1 MNSQITC
8 LFRGCY
14 RGCYG
19 GLAVILLSV
28 LVSGCAKQQSP
39 VVFDSPEAAIQEL
52 SALIG
57 KSDVKRLEEVFGPG
71 SSDVLLSGDPEQ
83 DHEDYARVGEM
94 IQAGVQF
101 EDFDENTKIAL
112 LGDDA
117 WSWPVP
123 LVRDGDGWRFDLA
136 TGREELLNRR
146 IGRNELWTL
155 TALHELVGAQQE
167 YFSASRD
174 GNLPAYAQ
182 KFRSSEGK
190 RDGLYWSAEDE
201 ADLSP
206 LGDLLAESDAW
217 GDEPH
222 PFFGYFYRMLTSQ
235 GENAP
240 GGALNYLDGNGL
252 MTGGFAAIAWPARY
266 GNSGVMT
273 FVINQ
278 RGIVFQKDLGA
289 ETEQAAKAVT
299 SFDPDDSWTP
309 TGDTV
314 LEIEE
319 GPQEQPAEQPAEQAA
334 EQPEE

>member
-1 MNSQITC
+1 MNSLTTC
-8 LFRGCY
+8 LFRGWS

-28 LVSGCAKQQSP
+28 LVSACSKQSP

-52 SALIG
+52 ASLIG
-57 KSDVKRLEEVFGPG
+57 KSDVKRLEEVFGPD
-71 SSDVLLSGDPEQ
+71 SADVLLSGDPDQ
-83 DHEDYARVGEM
+83 DREDYARVGEM
-94 IQAGVQF
+94 IEASVEF
-101 EDFDENTKIAL
+101 EDFDENTEIAL
-112 LGDDA
+112 LGDEG
-117 WSWPVP
+117 WPWPIP
-123 LVRDGDGWRFDLA
+123 LVRDGDGWRFDIA
-136 TGREELLNRR
+136 KGREELLNRR

-167 YFSASRD
+167 YVSEPRD

-182 KFRSSEGK
+182 KFRSTEGK
-190 RDGLYWSAEDE
+190 RDGLYWTTEDQE
-201 ADLSP
+201 ELSP

-217 GDEPH
+217 GPEPH
-222 PFFGYFYRMLTSQ
+222 PFYGYFYRMLTSQ

-240 GGALNYLDGNGL
+240 GGATDYLDDTGL
-252 MTGGFAAIAWPARY
+252 MTGGFAAVAWPAKY

-273 FVINQ
+273 FVINH
-278 RGIVFQKDLGA
+278 RGIIFQKDLGA
-289 ETEQAAKAVT
+289 DTEQAVTAIT

-319 GPQEQPAEQPAEQAA
+319 GPQAQGAEQPAEQPAE
-334 EQPEE
+334 

>member
-1 MNSQITC
+1 MNSQTTC
-8 LFRGCY
+8 LFRGWS

-19 GLAVILLSV
+19 GLAVILLSM
-28 LVSGCAKQQSP
+28 LLSGCDKQSP

-52 SALIG
+52 ADLIG

-71 SSDVLLSGDPEQ
+71 SKEVLLSGDDDQ
-83 DHEDYARVGEM
+83 DREDYARVGEM
-94 IQAGVQF
+94 IQAKVDF

-117 WSWPVP
+117 WSWPIP
-123 LVRDGDGWRFDLA
+123 LVRDGKGWRFDIV

-167 YFSASRD
+167 YASASRD
-174 GNLPAYAQ
+174 GKLPAYAQ

-190 RDGLYWSAEDE
+190 RDGLYWSTEDE
-201 ADLSP
+201 EELSP
-206 LGDLLAESDAW
+206 LGDLLAESDSW
-217 GDEPH
+217 GPEPH

-240 GGALNYLDGNGL
+240 GGAMNYLDESGL
-252 MTGGFAAIAWPARY
+252 MTGGFAAVAWPATY

-289 ETEQAAKAVT
+289 DTEQAVTAIT
-299 SFDPDDSWTP
+299 SFDPDDSWMP

-319 GPQEQPAEQPAEQAA
+319 GADGQPAEQPAEQA
-334 EQPEE
+334 EE

>member
-1 MNSQITC
+1 MNSQTIC
-8 LFRGCY
+8 LFRGWSSAWF

-52 SALIG
+52 ANLIG
-57 KSDVKRLEEVFGPG
+57 KSDVKRLEQVFGPD
-71 SSDVLLSGDPEQ
+71 SADVLLSGDPDQ
-83 DHEDYARVGEM
+83 DREDYARVGEM
-94 IQAGVQF
+94 IEAGVEF

-117 WSWPVP
+117 WSWPIP
-123 LVRDGDGWRFDLA
+123 LVRDGDGWRFDI
-136 TGREELLNRR
+136 TKGREELLNRR

-174 GNLPAYAQ
+174 GNLPAFAQ
-182 KFRSSEGK
+182 KFRSTEGK
-190 RDGLYWSAEDE
+190 RDGLYWTTEDQE
-201 ADLSP
+201 ELSP

-217 GDEPH
+217 GPEPH
-222 PFFGYFYRMLTSQ
+222 AFFGYFYRMLTSQ

-240 GGALNYLDGNGL
+240 GGAMDYLDASGL
-252 MTGGFAAIAWPARY
+252 MTGGFAAVAWPATY

-278 RGIVFQKDLGA
+278 RGIIFQKDLGA
-289 ETEQAAKAVT
+289 DTEQAVAAIT
-299 SFDPDDSWTP
+299 SFDPDDSWVP

-319 GPQEQPAEQPAEQAA
+319 GPQEPAADQAA